1 MRLKRFTVAAGAKS
15 PWIPLNRRSWGDVGF
30 IVSPQNGALGTYN
43 VEVTENDIQ
52 FGEKATLSRVTTVLT
67 IVLPNHGLT
76 TVDGVFI
83 TRTNNNDY
91 SGFFEV
97 ATIVDLNTI
106 TVTVTDSGQDA
117 PTGFV
122 SSVIKNDITGFS
134 AVTGR
139 KAGNIFASV
148 VAVRLD
154 CTLCTV
160 APTDLYLNQFSGS
173 TA

>member
-15 PWIPLNRRSWGDVGF
+15 PWIPLNRRSWGEVGF
-30 IVSPQNGALGTYN
+30 MVSPQNGALGTYN

-83 TRTNNNDY
+83 VRTNNNDY

-106 TVTVTDSGQDA
+106 TVTVPDSGQGA
-117 PTGFV
+117 TTGFV
-122 SSVIKNDITGFS
+122 SPVVGVDVSGFTGAS
-134 AVTGR
+134 GR
-139 KAGNIFASV
+139 KSGNIFASV
-148 VAVRLD
+148 VAIRLD

-160 APTDLYLNQFSGS
+160 APTDFYINQFSGNS
-173 TA
+173 L

>member
-1 MRLKRFTVAAGAKS
+1 M
-15 PWIPLNRRSWGDVGF
+15 
-30 IVSPQNGALGTYN
+30 
-43 VEVTENDIQ
+43 
-52 FGEKATLSRVTTVLT
+52 TTVLT

-76 TVDGVFI
+76 TADGVFI
-83 TRTNNNDY
+83 VRTNNNDY

-148 VAVRLD
+148 VAVRLE

-160 APTDLYLNQFSGS
+160 APTDLYLNQFSCS